1 MSRRR
6 ITAAAVLALVVAG
19 SAACAQPTTGIPAPA
34 AAGGSN
40 TPGGGGD
47 NAGGSTDDNKAFCTA
62 LEDSLSEVR
71 SAITGESDA
80 EQLRLAGDKIAELVA
95 LSPPEIASA
104 LQAAADGFHA
114 GAEGAASDEVG
125 RRIVAAFVRV
135 AQELPRICS

>member
-1 MSRRR
+1 MSYGR
-6 ITAAAVLALVVAG
+6 IIAAAVLALVVAG
-19 SAACAQPTTGIPAPA
+19 PAACAQPTAGIPAPA

-40 TPGGGGD
+40 T
-47 NAGGSTDDNKAFCTA
+47 AFCTA

-95 LSPPEIASA
+95 LAPPEIASA

-114 GAEGAASDEVG
+114 GAAGAASDEVG

>member
-1 MSRRR
+1 MSRRS
-6 ITAAAVLALVVAG
+6 IIAAAVLALVVAG
-19 SAACAQPTTGIPAPA
+19 SAACAQPIAGIPAPSA
-34 AAGGSN
+34 TGGSS
-40 TPGGGGD
+40 TPGGG
-47 NAGGSTDDNKAFCTA
+47 TDDNTAFCTA
-62 LEDSLSEVR
+62 LDDSLSEVR
-71 SAITGESDA
+71 SALTGESDA